1 MERKFCGKCGTPL
14 DTVTGKCPVCDVRQN
29 APNQQYAAPNRTY
42 TAPNQPPFA
51 QNAQPNYT
59 GQAQQ
64 PNTAPNQPRYT
75 GQVPPAVRPQVAAQN
90 AADKNKKLIIILAS
104 AAGAFVLILLIIV
117 LALTGSGSKPETASY
132 TPAAQSTEASEQNA
146 DVEAVFREYVTTA
159 LVPQYGVFDGN
170 DPANRPLG
178 MYSAQVTDFEHDGRK
193 ELAVAHTEKRN
204 DDISY
209 VLTVYGCDGGI
220 TEGKTA
226 ADVIRQEGSAV
237 VCSVPDYTALSTE
250 QLPTERSMYTFEHN
264 GKTYLAFEAVSWLE
278 GYEYEAHIFT
288 VDGGRLTEVANLFH
302 TNNGIG
308 YKVLYSNRL
317 PEGMNKSNA
326 GFPNVPE
333 TEDEKK
339 NYVDKG
345 YIVLY
350 YEAGMGSDYTYG
362 NGYSSSDEAA
372 KDFFGHLSLNRS
384 TNVIGNDN
392 AHGREFS
399 LDSSAGVNNIFSYLY
414 YREYIDGIYTKD
426 IYSFKDYTK
435 LSELIKQSAPE
446 TTAKPQ
452 TAAAQTPTPSA
463 PSLSADEAVNIF
475 MSNYGLWKLDE
486 SYYSYG
492 ARYVFLDLDFDGV
505 NELVVNACGGTM
517 KSSENHYYKIDK
529 NTKTVTELGHY
540 RLSEDKQ
547 SIEKLEDYEDM
558 EYDLFLNSDYP
569 QLYRKKNSSEYK
581 YYCSNSSHSY
591 NVENGVE
598 EYYDGLDCGF
608 LYYQKG
614 NMIYEFTDSQLYV
627 NNKTEENKTSDKS
640 AYEKCRL
647 TYKVIELDEM
657 NNASSEKRKQLL
669 LDSYKAFSYK

>member
-1 MERKFCGKCGTPL
+1 MNAKFCGKCGTPL
-14 DTVTGKCPVCDVRQN
+14 DTVTGKCPVCDKQPT

-51 QNAQPNYT
+51 QNVQPQY
-59 GQAQQ
+59 
-64 PNTAPNQPRYT
+64 TAPNQPRYT

-384 TNVIGNDN
+384 TNVVGNDN

-435 LSELIKQSAPE
+435 LSEFIKQSAPE

-463 PSLSADEAVNIF
+463 PPLSADEAVNIF
-475 MSNYGLWKLDE
+475 MSHYGLWE
-486 SYYSYG
+486 SGLEFGYDTISL
-492 ARYVFLDLDFDGV
+492 AFLDMDFDGV
-505 NELVVNACGGTM
+505 NELVINNIGGSLSAST
-517 KSSENHYYKIDK
+517 NHYYGIDLK
-529 NTKTVTELGHY
+529 TKTVQELKEYEKSGGGYTEV
-540 RLSEDKQ
+540 
-547 SIEKLEDYEDM
+547 EDYMDM
-558 EYDLFLNSDYP
+558 AYDIFGNGEYP
-569 QLYRKKNSSEYK
+569 QLYREKNSGQRK
-581 YYCSNSSHSY
+581 YYCYNGAGYWDGSQHTGSVSY
-591 NVENGVE
+591 
-598 EYYDGLDCGF
+598 GF
-608 LYYQKG
+608 LYLKDG
-614 NMIYEFTDSQLYV
+614 RVINEPTD
-627 NNKTEENKTSDKS
+627 NNSG
-640 AYEKCRL
+640 YEKCVM
-647 TYKVIELDEM
+647 TYKVIDGGKIQ
-657 NNASSEKRKQLL
+657 NAGSETRKQLL